1 MYWSKSLGEK
11 YMVRVKSTYIGQEPL
26 GEKSQK
32 PVEEESLGEE
42 SLGEESLGEKYI
54 NLKVSCLFLH

>member
-42 SLGEESLGEKYI
+42 SLGEKYI
-54 NLKVSCLFLH
+54 NLKVSWLFLH

>member
-1 MYWSKSLGEK
+1 
-11 YMVRVKSTYIGQEPL
+11 MVRVKSTYIGQEPL

-32 PVEEESLGEE
+32 PVEEESLR
-42 SLGEESLGEKYI
+42 EESLGEKYI

>member
-1 MYWSKSLGEK
+1 MYWWKSLGEK

-32 PVEEESLGEE
+32 PVEEESLR
-42 SLGEESLGEKYI
+42 EESLGEKYI